1 MRVVQRVRDHASRMR
16 CCAPHIIVHARTRND
31 ARGPLPDRVRVG
43 CGAEGLG
50 YAAIDQPAAFGASHL
65 PFTATSGA
73 LHFSAWRAT
82 R

>member
-1 MRVVQRVRDHASRMR
+1 MRVVQSVRDHASRLR
-16 CCAPHIIVHARTRND
+16 CCATRVIVHARTRND
-31 ARGPLPDRVRVG
+31 ARGPLPDRVHAKDDWRE
-43 CGAEGLG
+43 CGE
-50 YAAIDQPAAFGASHL
+50 IDQPAAFGASHL